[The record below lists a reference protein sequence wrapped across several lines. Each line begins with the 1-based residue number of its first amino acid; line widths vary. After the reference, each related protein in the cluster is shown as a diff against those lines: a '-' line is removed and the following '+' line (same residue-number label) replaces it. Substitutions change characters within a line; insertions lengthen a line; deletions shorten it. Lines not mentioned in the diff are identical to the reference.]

1 MEHKCTMPN
10 DAPEGHE
17 WETVKHGYPVRVYA
31 TDGGTEA
38 NNIHGAV
45 RIPNGNWVIRAWEP
59 TYFVEQVRDKP
70 VEYVRY
76 VNMYPR
82 SLGNVHA
89 TKKQAEGSAGEDRLA
104 CVRVDFA
111 EGQFDE

>member
-1 MEHKCTMPN
+1 MTHKCTMPN

-17 WETVKHGYPVRVYA
+17 WETVNKGYPVRIYA
-31 TDGGTEA
+31 TDGGPYPVS
-38 NNIHGAV
+38 IHGAV
-45 RIPNGNWVIRAWEP
+45 RRAGYWSSMSLTEEE
-59 TYFVEQVRDKP
+59 FAKDVRDKP
-70 VEYVRY
+70 VEHVRY

-82 SLGNVHA
+82 SLGNVYA